1 MFCPGAELPP
11 PPPPPP
17 PGFFEVEEFGDDAA
31 ELVEDEPVV
40 VEVSECDGGLA
51 IATYGIAVVATI
63 PAPMPKATAN
73 APTRPMY
80 FAFPI
85 VMLPG

>member
-1 MFCPGAELPP
+1 MFCPGAAPP
-11 PPPPPP
+11 PPPV
-17 PGFFEVEEFGDDAA
+17 GFFEVEGFGDDVA
-31 ELVEDEPVV
+31 ELVEDESVV
-40 VEVSECDGGLA
+40 VDVSECEGGLA
-51 IATYGIAVVATI
+51 IATLGNAVVATT

-85 VMLPG
+85 VMPPG